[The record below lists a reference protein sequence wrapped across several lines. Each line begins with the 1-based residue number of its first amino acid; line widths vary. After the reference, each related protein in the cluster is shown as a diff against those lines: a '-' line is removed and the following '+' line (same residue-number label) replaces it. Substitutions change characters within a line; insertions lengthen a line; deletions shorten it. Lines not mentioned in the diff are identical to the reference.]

1 MLDFLKDYAYKKA
14 DLLKMQATEKSVSI
28 IGILAISLFLAV
40 SGLFF
45 MILLF
50 IGLGFL
56 IGHYIHNY
64 GFGLLIVA
72 GFHLLTMIIIFLSRN
87 AIKNFIADKIIQL
100 LED

>member
-1 MLDFLKDYAYKKA
+1 MLDLLKDYAYKKA

-28 IGILAISLFLAV
+28 IGFLTIAILLAV

-45 MILLF
+45 MILF
-50 IGLGFL
+50 FVGLGFL
-56 IGHYIHNY
+56 IGHYLHNY

-72 GFHLLTMIIIFLSRN
+72 GFYLLIMIIIFLSRN
-87 AIKNFIADKIIQL
+87 AIKNFIADKIIKL